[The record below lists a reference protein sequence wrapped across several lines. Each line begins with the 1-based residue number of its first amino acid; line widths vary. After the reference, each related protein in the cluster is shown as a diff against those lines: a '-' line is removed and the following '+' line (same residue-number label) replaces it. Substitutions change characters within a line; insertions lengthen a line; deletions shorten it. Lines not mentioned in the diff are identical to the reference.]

1 MECQAAEHCRY
12 FVVLGDGPHPER
24 RTQRRLTGTARL
36 LV

>member
-12 FVVLGDGPHPER
+12 FLVLGDGPHPER
-24 RTQRRLTGTARL
+24 RAQRRPTLTGRL